1 MAILEDHTAKCSENT
16 LPLFNHA
23 RSILLDIPGVH
34 ENIYKT
40 YILYT
45 LGGHG
50 FLALYGKKKYI
61 RLDTIYFRKDLIRDI
76 GAACKV
82 KPENEHKGLFHYEFS
97 VFPNQSRKF
106 IEDIIKLAHNYCRP
120 D

>member
-1 MAILEDHTAKCSENT
+1 MAILEDHTAKCSEST
-16 LPLFNHA
+16 LPSFNHA

-50 FLALYGKKKYI
+50 FLALYLPSKMV
-61 RLDTIYFRKDLIRDI
+61 DFEFTIGISSKEKILHR
-76 GAACKV
+76 V
-82 KPENEHKGLFHYEFS
+82 
-97 VFPNQSRKF
+97 QS
-106 IEDIIKLAHNYCRP
+106 
-120 D
+120 